1 MTMSGRRE
9 WATAELTEADV
20 VDAADD
26 EVWATEESSGI
37 RDMRDCNILPADAIA
52 RIRKGIL
59 TLQIVEVGVTR
70 AEPVKRQ
77 TPPPPPAPAAVAR
90 APMVSRQRAVAL
102 APETAAALQATLR
115 QYERNQ
121 SGRSFVRF
129 LFPAI
134 AVSVAVALAL
144 TLALRVL
151 HFA

>member
-1 MTMSGRRE
+1 MSGRRE
-9 WATAELTEADV
+9 WATAELTEADID
-20 VDAADD
+20 DAALD
-26 EVWATEESSGI
+26 EPWATEESSGI
-37 RDMRDCNILPADAIA
+37 RDMRDCNILPAEAIA

-59 TLQIVEVGVTR
+59 TLQIVEVGVTQ
-70 AEPVKRQ
+70 AEPVKPQ
-77 TPPPPPAPAAVAR
+77 APPPPTRAAAER

-115 QYERNQ
+115 RYERNR
-121 SGRSFVRF
+121 SGRTFVQF

-134 AVSVAVALAL
+134 AVSVALALAL